1 MKLTI
6 QYHAGNPNM
15 CRIPELTIRQMPE
28 CEGGGWYLPRE
39 QAELLVRASEGYE
52 DTTVDELDPQPT
64 WQQICDYWRTRALTS
79 ESGRGLLQIPA
90 DSGPAARLYAS

>member
-6 QYHAGNPNM
+6 QYHAGNPNL

-39 QAELLVRASEGYE
+39 QAEAIVRAVGA
-52 DTTVDELDPQPT
+52 L
-64 WQQICDYWRTRALTS
+64 ALTRRHHS
-79 ESGRGLLQIPA
+79 TPEK
-90 DSGPAARLYAS
+90 